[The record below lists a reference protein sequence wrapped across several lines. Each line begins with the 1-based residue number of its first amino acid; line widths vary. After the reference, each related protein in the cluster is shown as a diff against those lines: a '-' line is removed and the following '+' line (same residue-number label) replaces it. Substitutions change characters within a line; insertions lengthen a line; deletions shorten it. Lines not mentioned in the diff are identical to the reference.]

1 MINVNEGLKAL
12 AERYFSGRLKNI
24 VLADSE
30 SPDETYEYRLFS
42 GKEAAV
48 VKRSGIY
55 FLAET
60 GECVPHG
67 RGAVF
72 SPQEIR
78 ETVKSLADNSLY
90 SVREKLKNGYL
101 PLEGGH
107 RAGVTGRCVTENGH
121 ISHITDI
128 SSVTVRIAHSVR
140 GAAMKILPHI
150 TDGQIKN
157 TLIISPPGCGKTTIL
172 RDIARVL
179 GSEPYLK
186 KVSIADERGE
196 IAAMRGGVAYNDVGL
211 LTAVMDS
218 CPKHEGMMSLLR
230 SSSPDVMIT
239 DEIGS
244 VSDGEAVFEAVKS
257 GASVIC
263 SAHGADI
270 DGAFRRPGIKMLSGV
285 FDLYILLSGRNGPGT
300 VEEIRNA

>member
-1 MINVNEGLKAL
+1 MNEGLKKL
-12 AERYFSGRLKNI
+12 AERYFSGRLKSI
-24 VLADSE
+24 VLADAQ

-48 VKRSGIY
+48 VKKSGIY

-72 SPQEIR
+72 SAQEIR
-78 ETVKSLADNSLY
+78 EIVKSLADNSLY
-90 SVREKLKNGYL
+90 SVRDKLKNGYL

-128 SSVTVRIAHSVR
+128 SSLTIRIAHAVR
-140 GAAMKILPHI
+140 GAAMRILPHI
-150 TDGQIKN
+150 AGARLKN
-157 TLIISPPGCGKTTIL
+157 TLIISPPGCGKTTML

-218 CPKHEGMMSLLR
+218 CPKREGMMSLLR
-230 SSSPDVMIT
+230 SSAPDVMIT

-244 VSDGEAVFEAVKS
+244 ESDGEAVFEAVKS
-257 GASVIC
+257 GACVIC

-270 DGAFRRPGIKMLSGV
+270 EAAFRRPGIKMLEGV
-285 FDLYILLSGRNGPGT
+285 FDVFILLSGRNGPGT
-300 VEEIRNA
+300 VEEIRDV